1 MSETSLLVLRLGVLL
16 LIFLV
21 CLHLERR
28 RRGVVVVLLMLSVAL
43 LDAALYPDTNANTL
57 RSIFHPTLF
66 GQSFR
71 LTQLAIPLA
80 VVARL
85 VVHGRPRR
93 FDASAP
99 FWVAF
104 FAWTAASTVIGL
116 LAGHDSQLVF
126 GEATIIVHVGG
137 MIFLAAGVPARD
149 YVNDRAVRRFLQGCA
164 VVATVLFALD
174 VAEVRIESAVVPDLP
189 VVRFGSLGADATTLF
204 SSLGVLALVLGLTR
218 PKHLGSRAALLV
230 PAALLILSHLAST
243 QRAARLG
250 LYVTLLVVLVIA
262 CLPTSRRRL
271 GFSAGQVGFA
281 AAGVAALGFAAV
293 FVPAVAS
300 VAAPQSAVATAD
312 ASGFAPT
319 SRQGSIESR
328 FNQWNVVLEK
338 IQDRPLTGEGL
349 GGRFVSYSAGLKT
362 FVQGDISHNIVLDL
376 LRRTGVVGLA
386 LAAAAVLAVWT
397 QAAGTWRF
405 HPSTQIAGLAAGAAT
420 VTAGLL
426 AKGMVE
432 SIFEKH
438 RLAVLLGL
446 VIGMTI
452 SASMSWLRPG
462 PLSADA
468 AERRRRRQLTAGSA

>member
-28 RRGVVVVLLMLSVAL
+28 RRGVVVVLLMLAVAL
-43 LDAALYPDTNANTL
+43 VDAALYPDTSANKL

-80 VVARL
+80 VAARL
-85 VVHGRPRR
+85 IVRGRPRR
-93 FDASAP
+93 FEASAP
-99 FWVAF
+99 FWLAF
-104 FAWTAASTVIGL
+104 FAWTAVSTAIGL
-116 LAGHDSQLVF
+116 IAGHSTKLTL
-126 GEATIIVHVGG
+126 GEAAIIVHVGG
-137 MIFLAAGVPARD
+137 MIFLAAGVPAQD
-149 YVNDRAVRRFLQGCA
+149 YVRDRAVVRFLQA
-164 VVATVLFALD
+164 SAAAATVLFVLD
-174 VAEVRIESAVVPDLP
+174 QAGVRIQSSVVPDLP
-189 VVRFGSLGADATTLF
+189 LVRLGSLGADATTLF

-218 PKHLGSRAALLV
+218 ARNLGSRAAVLV

-250 LYVTLLVVLVIA
+250 LYVMLIVLLVIA
-262 CLPTSRRRL
+262 CLPTARRRL
-271 GFSAGQVGFA
+271 GFSVTQVGFA
-281 AAGVAALGFAAV
+281 AAGLAALGFAAV

-300 VAAPQSAVATAD
+300 LAAPQSAVATAD
-312 ASGFAPT
+312 AGRFAPT
-319 SRQGSIESR
+319 SRQGSIDSR
-328 FNQWNVVLEK
+328 FNQWNVVLRK
-338 IQDRPLTGEGL
+338 IKDSPLTGEGL
-349 GGRFVSYSAGLKT
+349 GGTFVSYEEGTKT
-362 FVQGDISHNIVLDL
+362 FVQGDISHNIVFDL

-386 LAAAAVLAVWT
+386 LAAAAVLAAWA
-397 QAAGTWRF
+397 QAVGTWRF
-405 HPSTQIAGLAAGAAT
+405 HPSTQIAALAAGAAT

-446 VIGMTI
+446 VIGMTM
-452 SASMSWLRPG
+452 SASMSWARRG
-462 PLSADA
+462 PLSGDPV
-468 AERRRRRQLTAGSA
+468 ERQKSRRQLTA